1 MMDPNTI
8 LIIDDEL
15 AIRDSLTSFFEDEGY
30 TVFSAENG
38 KKGLAI
44 FFNNEIDIVLTD
56 LKMPKKDG
64 LEVMK
69 AIHNDS
75 PDTPMIVVSGAGE
88 KEDIINALRMG
99 AKDYITKPIHDLD
112 RISHTVKHIL
122 ENKLLKDENRL
133 YRKRLE
139 KSETQYRNITENIA
153 EGVFT
158 VDEFENIQYANK
170 AFCTMLG
177 YSNEQI
183 LQKNLKNITSKE
195 HFDIIEKQTLKRKMR
210 ITSRYEI
217 QMIDKNNQAVHIELA
232 CTPIFGD
239 EDLYQGTIAVARDI
253 TEIIEL
259 REKYQKYFVHKKNID
274 KDVLSI
280 CASCKNIRIDDNNW
294 INIEEYFKN
303 ILFSHGICPKCCK
316 KLYPEFD
323 FSDIDIDT
331 NDTKQT

>member
-1 MMDPNTI
+1 MDQNTI

-15 AIRDSLTSFFEDEGY
+15 SIRESLTSFFIDEKY
-30 TVFSAENG
+30 IVFNAENG
-38 KKGLAI
+38 EKGLEI
-44 FFNNEIDIVLTD
+44 FFNNKIDIVLTD
-56 LKMPKKDG
+56 LRMPKKDG
-64 LEVMK
+64 IEVME

-99 AKDYITKPIHDLD
+99 AKDYITKPIEDLD
-112 RISHTVKHIL
+112 RISHTVKHVL
-122 ENKLLKDENRL
+122 ENKQLKDENTL

-158 VDEFENIQYANK
+158 VDEFENFQYANQ
-170 AFCTMLG
+170 AFSTIIG

-183 LQKNLKNITSKE
+183 LQKNLKDITSKE
-195 HFDIIEKQTLKRKMR
+195 HFGIIEQQTLKRR
-210 ITSRYEI
+210 IGITSRYEI

-239 EDLYQGTIAVARDI
+239 KDLYQGTIAIARDI

-259 REKYQKYFVHKKNID
+259 RKKYQKYFAQKDID